1 MAKILQ
7 ENPLSNE
14 AQSPL
19 IAGLS
24 EGISKL
30 SEILDLKVGTFTD
43 LQLSNIYISAEDKNR
58 IYEAPDGKRLWLNS
72 PEIVVKKNG
81 TAITQSAGHFSTDYV
96 GGSITFESGYTL
108 NDSDIVTV
116 SASYIVAE
124 SKTIDDIK
132 SLLDDTNNLA
142 LRYKGFYANES
153 SLTSALPNGVNGEFA
168 FVLSPNFAFYAWDS
182 ASNTWKN
189 TQSIEELSNFYTKTE
204 TDNLLKSKEPTIT
217 AKGATSNDDNYYWGG
232 RKTWVDVFTKVRNAV
247 LTGLSTTTKSAI
259 SATDTVLTA
268 LGKLQAQITELSNN
282 KGDMSKSV
290 YDKDLSGIVDDSEML
305 GGQLPSYYAT
315 AEAVSNAQ
323 NTADTALNNQKMEV
337 LWENNN
343 PRADFYTQ
351 TVYFDAKSYKLFLIM
366 FVGDISGNSEA
377 VTITM
382 TDNSTVTVSSVI
394 YGILIER
401 NVNITGN
408 SATFTRGLVQ
418 NSYKVL
424 TENNGFLIPLKI
436 IGILK

>member
-132 SLLDDTNNLA
+132 SLLNGTNNLA

-232 RKTWVDVFTKVRNAV
+232 RKTWVDVFTKVRNVV

-315 AEAVSNAQ
+315 AEAVNNAQSTADTAVTTANAAQSTANAAQ
-323 NTADTALNNQKMEV
+323 NTANNAMPKSGGNFTGAISAPYIN
-337 LWENNN
+337 LSG
-343 PRADFYTQ
+343 
-351 TVYFDAKSYKLFLIM
+351 YFVRNIWCGDA
-366 FVGDISGNSEA
+366 SEQL
-377 VTITM
+377 VNTIYIWTK
-382 TDNSTVTVSSVI
+382 
-394 YGILIER
+394 R
-401 NVNITGN
+401 
-408 SATFTRGLVQ
+408 
-418 NSYKVL
+418 K
-424 TENNGFLIPLKI
+424 
-436 IGILK
+436 